1 MLRETPSRCLSS
13 LSFLVPL
20 SPPPVLST
28 RVCDASSLLIPLPLP
43 SSLPPDRS
51 VSSRKLFP
59 DLSSKA
65 RERFE
70 SIHVSPYPDDDQSVI
85 PSSPPL
91 SPLPRAEKRRI
102 WRRRGSL
109 PSSQLN
115 LEEGFL
121 LIEIEDFLFSSFFIP
136 SLLLLDGQDLRH
148 RFVGFPSHDDGR
160 LACQDECSADT
171 LLPIGTW
178 RHWKHVTIVGRC
190 MEAVYSRNTRPPR
203 GRRRKRRRRQLY
215 CI

>member
-13 LSFLVPL
+13 LSFLAPL

-28 RVCDASSLLIPLPLP
+28 RVCDASSLLILLPLP

-91 SPLPRAEKRRI
+91 PPLPRAEKRRI

-115 LEEGFL
+115 LKEGFL
-121 LIEIEDFLFSSFFIP
+121 LIEIEDFFFLLFSSPLCFSSMAKICVTDSSASRAMMMVASRAKMNVARTRYYLSVRGATGNTSP
-136 SLLLLDGQDLRH
+136 S
-148 RFVGFPSHDDGR
+148 
-160 LACQDECSADT
+160 
-171 LLPIGTW
+171 
-178 RHWKHVTIVGRC
+178 
-190 MEAVYSRNTRPPR
+190 
-203 GRRRKRRRRQLY
+203 
-215 CI
+215 